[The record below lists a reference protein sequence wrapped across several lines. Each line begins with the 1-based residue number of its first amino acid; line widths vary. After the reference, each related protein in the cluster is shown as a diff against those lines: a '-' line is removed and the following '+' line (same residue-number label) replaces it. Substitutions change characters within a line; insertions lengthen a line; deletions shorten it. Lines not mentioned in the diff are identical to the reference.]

1 MGGRATKA
9 VIEAMTSA
17 GRPMSVA
24 ELGAVGA
31 SRATLHRMAEA
42 GEIER
47 LAHGVYGLPDLG
59 SPYLNWA
66 ALSVRVPS
74 AVFCLTSAATFHRI
88 TQNMEAR
95 TVIAVPHDLGQ
106 VQGGRGKAYP
116 IRVRLLRLRS
126 EGSFTAG
133 VDVHDIDGV
142 PVRITSPERTVV
154 DMFRFSGLNPR
165 CRKVHVQD
173 EAFLDCIAKALDP
186 ADQVAQVD
194 EIGRLAELFGVKEAI
209 TPFVQTLQHAINT
222 GYMAP

>member
-1 MGGRATKA
+1 MAGRATKA
-9 VIEAMTSA
+9 VIDALAGA

-24 ELGAVGA
+24 ELHSVGA

-66 ALSVRVPS
+66 ALSVRVPC

-88 TQNMEAR
+88 TQNMETR

-116 IRVRLLRLRS
+116 VRIRLLRWRR
-126 EGSFTAG
+126 EESFREG
-133 VDVHDIDGV
+133 VDIHEIDGV

-154 DMFRFSGLNPR
+154 DMFRFSGLNQR

-186 ADQVAQVD
+186 ANQVAQVD
-194 EIGRLAELFGVKEAI
+194 EIGRIAEVFGLKEAI
-209 TPFVQTLQHAINT
+209 TPFVQSFQHAINT
-222 GYMAP
+222 GYMA

>member
-1 MGGRATKA
+1 MSGRASRA
-9 VIEAMTSA
+9 AMEALASA

-24 ELGAVGA
+24 ELNAVGA

-95 TVIAVPHDLGQ
+95 TVIGVPHDLGQ
-106 VQGGRGKAYP
+106 IQGGRGKAYP
-116 IRVRLLRLRS
+116 VRIKLLRWRS
-126 EGSFTAG
+126 QESLTEG
-133 VDVHDIDGV
+133 VDIHEIDGV

-154 DMFRFSGLNPR
+154 DMFRFSGRNRR

-173 EAFLDCIAKALDP
+173 ETFLDCLAKALDP
-186 ADQVAQVD
+186 ANQVANPD
-194 EIGRLAELFGVKEAI
+194 EIGRIAETFGLKQAI
-209 TPFVQTLQHAINT
+209 EPFLQSFQHAINT
-222 GYMAP
+222 GYMA

>member
-1 MGGRATKA
+1 MGGRASRA
-9 VIEAMTSA
+9 VIDAMTAA
-17 GRPMSVA
+17 GRPMSVS
-24 ELGAVGA
+24 ELNAVGA
-31 SRATLHRMAEA
+31 SRATLHRMAEV

-47 LAHGVYGLPDLG
+47 LAHGIYGLPDLG

-88 TQNMEAR
+88 TQNMETR
-95 TVIAVPHDLGQ
+95 TVIGVPHDLGQ

-116 IRVRLLRLRS
+116 VRIRLLRWRNP
-126 EGSFTAG
+126 ESFSAG
-133 VDVHDIDGV
+133 VDTHDIDGV

-165 CRKVHVQD
+165 CRKIHVQD

-186 ADQVAQVD
+186 ANQIAQVD
-194 EIGRLAELFGVKEAI
+194 EIARLAEVFGVREAI
-209 TPFVQTLQHAINT
+209 TPYVHSFQHAINT
-222 GYMAP
+222 GYMA